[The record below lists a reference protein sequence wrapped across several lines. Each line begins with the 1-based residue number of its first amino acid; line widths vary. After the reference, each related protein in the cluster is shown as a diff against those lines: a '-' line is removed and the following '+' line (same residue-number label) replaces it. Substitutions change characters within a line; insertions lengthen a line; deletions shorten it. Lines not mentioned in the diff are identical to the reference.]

1 MSKKPDTGEYLA
13 KALLTGG
20 AVGAVGVLAGVSAS
34 VMLPFGMA
42 AWYLM
47 DKNERKDR

>member
-1 MSKKPDTGEYLA
+1 MSKKPDTGEYIA
-13 KALLTGG
+13 KAVLTGG
-20 AVGAVGVLAGVSAS
+20 AVGAIGLIAGVSS
-34 VMLPFGMA
+34 TVMLPFGLA